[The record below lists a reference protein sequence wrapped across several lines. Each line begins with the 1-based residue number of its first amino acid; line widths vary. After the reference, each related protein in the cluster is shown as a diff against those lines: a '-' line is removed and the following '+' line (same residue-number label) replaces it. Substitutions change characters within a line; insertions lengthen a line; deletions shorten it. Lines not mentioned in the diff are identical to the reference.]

1 MTTESDTVV
10 DSVEIICEPG
20 VSRKWL
26 LQMSQVASTKLT
38 AESTSSRAVV
48 PTILAVEHEIAATIE
63 EQGDAV
69 ARVVHSFCGRDVHLR
84 DGSRIEYRWE
94 LIGCDWRCLDCGVN
108 TDAIDEYYM
117 LNSDLWAVVNPD
129 ITGNLC
135 IGCVESRLGR
145 ALTPADF
152 TDGQINDPAKFRRS
166 ARLCDR
172 LGAQKPL

>member
-69 ARVVHSFCGRDVHLR
+69 ARVVHSFCGRDVH
-84 DGSRIEYRWE
+84 DA
-94 LIGCDWRCLDCGVN
+94 LI
-108 TDAIDEYYM
+108 
-117 LNSDLWAVVNPD
+117 AV
-129 ITGNLC
+129 
-135 IGCVESRLGR
+135 S
-145 ALTPADF
+145 TPMRSMS
-152 TDGQINDPAKFRRS
+152 TTCSIVTYGQS
-166 ARLCDR
+166 
-172 LGAQKPL
+172 